1 MSIDFQA
8 IVFVIMAALA
18 ILGALGCVFS
28 RRVAHSLLS
37 LMLTFFAVAGVFV
50 LAGAEMLAAIQ
61 ILVFSLF
68 LWIY

>member
-50 LAGAEMLAAIQ
+50 L
-61 ILVFSLF
+61 LVLRCWQQYKSLF
-68 LWIY
+68 ILGQ

>member
-61 ILVFSLF
+61 ILVLNLF